1 LSVCLVVVS
10 ESFHVSLFEFDC
22 DCDCEEELD
31 GVGREGLV
39 IEDDSVK
46 NLDKSLKKIVNY

>member
-1 LSVCLVVVS
+1 MSVCLVVVS

>member
-1 LSVCLVVVS
+1 MSVCLVVVS

-22 DCDCEEELD
+22 DCEEELD

-39 IEDDSVK
+39 IEDDRVK
-46 NLDKSLKKIVNY
+46 NLDKSLKKNSELLN

>member
-1 LSVCLVVVS
+1 MCLVVVS

-22 DCDCEEELD
+22 DCEEELD
-31 GVGREGLV
+31 GVGRVGLV

-46 NLDKSLKKIVNY
+46 NLDQSCK